1 MMDIKILNKGNRN
14 LLICTRNNGTI
25 EKAEIGPNIP
35 FHDLAHF
42 IVEKHLGLKH
52 GFYGNIYNGYTVK
65 ELSDKEIIK
74 TLPVESVV
82 SEIATRALQS
92 IWSGACS
99 IEQFNSLIEAEF
111 KNLSINFR
119 LNLTEEEV
127 FQMYS
132 QYDELIT
139 QWKQLKEGESIEVR
153 LTIKP

>member
-25 EKAEIGPNIP
+25 EKADLGPHTP

-42 IVEKHLGLKH
+42 IVEKHLGLKY
-52 GFYGNIYNGYTVK
+52 GFYGNINNGFTVK

-74 TLPVESVV
+74 TLPVESTV
-82 SEIATRALQS
+82 SEIVTRALQS
-92 IWSGACS
+92 VWSGACS

-111 KNLSINFR
+111 KNLSINFP
-119 LNLTEEEV
+119 LNLTEDNV

-139 QWKQLKEGESIEVR
+139 QWTKLKEGESMEVR
-153 LTIKP
+153 LAIDP